1 MYIPYRT
8 VLRACLLVHTAT
20 SPRSFAFST
29 AHILMDP
36 EAGTSSK
43 LLKEPLLGTRFA
55 HLQRFARARGF
66 EPARAAPSEAK
77 ESVDTSFK
85 SPWADG
91 STYIEGVDRTTGQI
105 FRVYRARWH
114 LLAILCVNTVS
125 ALCVTALRPR

>member
-1 MYIPYRT
+1 
-8 VLRACLLVHTAT
+8 
-20 SPRSFAFST
+20 
-29 AHILMDP
+29 MDP

-91 STYIEGVDRTTGQI
+91 STYIEGVDRTTGQT

-114 LLAILCVNTVS
+114 MLAIFCVNTVS
-125 ALCVTALRPR
+125 ALSA